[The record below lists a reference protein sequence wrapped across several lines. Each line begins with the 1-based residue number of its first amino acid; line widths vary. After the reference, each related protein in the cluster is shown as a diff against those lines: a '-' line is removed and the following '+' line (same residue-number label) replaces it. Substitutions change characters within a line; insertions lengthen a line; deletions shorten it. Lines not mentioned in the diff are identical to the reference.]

1 MKIQSVRGTH
11 DLYAQQ
17 LEKFKFIIEIV
28 NTYAHIYDF
37 NEIITPI
44 FEFTELFLKPLGE
57 HSDVVLKEMYT
68 FDDRNDSSLTLRP
81 EYTTPIIRAAIS
93 NNLLER
99 LPTKLYGIGPMFR
112 RERPQKGRFRQ
123 FNQINFE
130 ILGSNDMAADAE
142 LILLAD
148 DILKKI
154 FLNKKIKLE
163 INSLGDKDTLKKFKN
178 NLSVYFKKYKSK
190 LSLDAQNRIES
201 NPLRIL
207 DSKNKN
213 DNEIC
218 QEAPK
223 ILDFYSKEAKNK
235 FEEIKNLLSNYSI
248 EFEVNPNLVRGL
260 DYYCH
265 TVFEFKSNE
274 LGSQDTLIGGGRY
287 DGLTKI
293 LGGPDI
299 PGVGWAG
306 GVERIM
312 MLIEEDIKVQQKTH
326 LIVMKED
333 FRSYGLN
340 VLNKLRKNNVPIF
353 FDYKYNLKKSLS
365 YASNVNARYA
375 IIIGEEEVKNHS
387 YTIKD
392 LKKNTQKTILF
403 DSLISFLKA

>member
-130 ILGSNDMAADAE
+130 ILGTNDMAADAE

-218 QEAPK
+218 QDAPK

-333 FRSYGLN
+333 FRSYGLDI
-340 VLNKLRKNNVPIF
+340 LNKLRKNNVSIF

-365 YASNVNARYA
+365 FASNVNARYA
-375 IIIGEEEVKNHS
+375 IIIGEEEVKKHS

-403 DSLISFLKA
+403 DSLISLLKT

>member
-17 LEKFKFIIEIV
+17 LEKFKLIIEIV

-130 ILGSNDMAADAE
+130 ILGTNDMAADVE

-213 DNEIC
+213 DNDVS

-223 ILDFYSKEAKNK
+223 ISDFYSKEAKNK

-340 VLNKLRKNNVPIF
+340 ILNKLRKNNIPVF

-365 YASNVNARYA
+365 FASNVNARYA
-375 IIIGEEEVKNHS
+375 IIIGEEEVKKHS

-392 LKKNTQKTILF
+392 LKKNTQKTILL
-403 DSLISFLKA
+403 DPLISLLKL